1 MSRWRGIE
9 QAADADVPVTMW
21 LDVARSYGDAEAATI
36 NSDDMMPEPL
46 SANTQ
51 AILLLTARLMV
62 GKGQTNASVELLEP
76 SEYQRLAAHLVSIGK
91 QPADLLT
98 PTADEV
104 IAACEA
110 VVEGE
115 RLRSLLGR
123 GFLLSQ
129 AVERWQQ
136 RAIWVVSRADAAY
149 PRILKTK
156 LKARAPAV
164 LYGCGDIEL
173 LGTGGLA
180 VVGSRNVS
188 DELVTYAEDIGSL
201 AARASCTVVSGG
213 ARGVDR
219 AAMDGA
225 LRSGGRVV
233 GVLAEDLDR
242 EAMRRSNRDALRS
255 GCLVLVSEHDP
266 CSSFTIG
273 HAMERNKLIYAFADH
288 ALVVNAEL
296 EKGGTWAGAV
306 EQLDK
311 LRFAPVFV
319 RSTGDGNPAL
329 DELLKRGA
337 HPWPNPPAPENLRK
351 ALSEAA
357 ERPANVSAAI
367 VTPSVASNPSPA
379 TVESPAEAL
388 FRSVRGV
395 VLPMLEE
402 PKTETELADLLDV
415 TKGQIREWLQ
425 RMVDRGL
432 VFRDS
437 HAAYYS
443 TVRQPDSAATGS

>member
-1 MSRWRGIE
+1 
-9 QAADADVPVTMW
+9 
-21 LDVARSYGDAEAATI
+21 
-36 NSDDMMPEPL
+36 MPEPL

-62 GKGQTNASVELLEP
+62 GKGQTNASAELLKP

-104 IAACEA
+104 IEACDA
-110 VVEGE
+110 VVRSE
-115 RLRSLLGR
+115 RLRSLLRR

-129 AVERWQQ
+129 AVERWRT

-156 LKARAPAV
+156 LKGRAPAV
-164 LYGCGDIEL
+164 FYGCGEIEL

-188 DELVTYAEDIGSL
+188 DELVRYAKDIGSL
-201 AARASCTVVSGG
+201 AARASCTVISGG

-225 LRSGGRVV
+225 LGAGGRVV

-242 EAMRRSNRDALRS
+242 EAMRRSNRDPLRS
-255 GCLVLVSEHDP
+255 GCLVLVSEYDP
-266 CSSFTIG
+266 CASFSIG
-273 HAMERNKLIYAFADH
+273 HAMERNKLLYAFADH
-288 ALVVNAEL
+288 ALVVNAEF

-311 LRFAPVFV
+311 LRLARVFV
-319 RSTGDGNPAL
+319 RSTGDANPVL

-337 HPWPNPPAPENLRK
+337 HPWPNPSVPGDLRE
-351 ALSEAA
+351 ALSSAA
-357 ERPANVSAAI
+357 ERPAI
-367 VTPSVASNPSPA
+367 VTPSGPNPSRA
-379 TVESPAEAL
+379 AVESPAEAL
-388 FRSVRGV
+388 FRGVQDV
-395 VLPMLEE
+395 VLPMLEQ

-415 TKGQIREWLQ
+415 TERQMREWLQ

-432 VFRDS
+432 VFCDS
-437 HAAYYS
+437 DAAYYA
-443 TVRQPDSAATGS
+443 TVPQPDSAATGG